1 MYLTTKEAIA
11 NRILELCNKRSLTI
25 NSLANSSGVPP
36 MTIYSML
43 DSRSENPGIITIK
56 KLCDGINIDLPD
68 FFNTDSFRNLEQ
80 EIK

>member
-1 MYLTTKEAIA
+1 MTTKEAIA
-11 NRILELCNKRSLTI
+11 KRILELCGKHKITI
-25 NSLANSSGVPP
+25 NALANLSGVPP

-43 DSRSENPGIITIK
+43 DSRSENPGVITIK

>member
-1 MYLTTKEAIA
+1 MTTKEAIA
-11 NRILELCNKRSLTI
+11 KRILDLCNKHNLTI
-25 NSLANSSGVPP
+25 NSWANISGVPP
-36 MTIYSML
+36 MTMYSML
-43 DSRSENPGIITIK
+43 DSRSENPGVITIK

>member
-1 MYLTTKEAIA
+1 MTTKEAIA
-11 NRILELCNKRSLTI
+11 KRILDLCDKHKITVNA
-25 NSLANSSGVPP
+25 LANLSGVPP

-43 DSRSENPGIITIK
+43 DSRSENPGVITIK

-68 FFNTDSFRNLEQ
+68 FFNTDFFRNLEQ